1 MKLILPP
8 YMVVA
13 NLMDHRAF
21 TQPTSSSFFRSG
33 VASSLSQ
40 SSLAGLQG
48 SPKRCTLG
56 GFLLHCV
63 CLMFGTSSIFS
74 IALRENLSQPWTY
87 RDDDSSSILAR
98 WIATT
103 AMSIM
108 MDLVVTT
115 FSIYLVRGLQMDA
128 KLKSIIVTTF
138 ALRLFN
144 TPVAIIRL
152 VSMSEVQA
160 DNLSFT
166 YALPETMTQLEMYGN
181 LISATLPCLRIL
193 LTAWNTSFMD
203 IRLEEIDNN
212 LYRERE

>member
-1 MKLILPP
+1 
-8 YMVVA
+8 
-13 NLMDHRAF
+13 
-21 TQPTSSSFFRSG
+21 
-33 VASSLSQ
+33 
-40 SSLAGLQG
+40 
-48 SPKRCTLG
+48 
-56 GFLLHCV
+56 
-63 CLMFGTSSIFS
+63 
-74 IALRENLSQPWTY
+74 
-87 RDDDSSSILAR
+87 
-98 WIATT
+98 
-103 AMSIM
+103 

-138 ALRLFN
+138 ALRLFI
-144 TPVAIIRL
+144 TPVATIRL

-181 LISATLPCLRIL
+181 LISATLPCLRIF